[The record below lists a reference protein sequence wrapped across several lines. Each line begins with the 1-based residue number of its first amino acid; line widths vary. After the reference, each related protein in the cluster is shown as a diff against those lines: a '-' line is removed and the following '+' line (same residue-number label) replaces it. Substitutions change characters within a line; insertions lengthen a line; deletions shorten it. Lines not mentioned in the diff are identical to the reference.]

1 MTSDP
6 VQKVMSAEDQVSQK
20 FREASALFAEGMVQY
35 LSQKPSKPIE
45 QMFSNVVDAVA
56 ADIVKRAVPKY
67 CTKCKGSGKVFA
79 RHTCPQCNGSGFERG

>member
-6 VQKVMSAEDQVSQK
+6 VQVATRAEDQARQK
-20 FREASALFAEGMVQY
+20 FREASAIFAEDMVQY

-45 QMFSNVVDAVA
+45 HMLGNVVDAVA
-56 ADIVKRAVPKY
+56 ADIIKKAVPKY

-79 RHTCPQCNGSGFERG
+79 RHTCPQCNGSGFERW

>member
-6 VQKVMSAEDQVSQK
+6 VQASAEDQISQK
-20 FREASALFAEGMVQY
+20 FREASALFAEGIAQY
-35 LSQKPSKPIE
+35 LSQKPSKPIK

-56 ADIVKRAVPKY
+56 ADIVKKAVPKY